1 MHLNVALLERKFRC
15 NQRIL
20 ILNLACPFVP
30 HRGHM
35 HLPDQKAHVHM
46 RLQEMF
52 EEKQF
57 GNDTSRR
64 RDTAGLKQIS
74 LVIIL

>member
-1 MHLNVALLERKFRC
+1 
-15 NQRIL
+15 
-20 ILNLACPFVP
+20 
-30 HRGHM
+30 M

-57 GNDTSRR
+57 GNRCMCDASRR
-64 RDTAGLKQIS
+64 RDTAGLKQICR
-74 LVIIL
+74 VIIL

>member
-1 MHLNVALLERKFRC
+1 MQRSMHLNVALLELKFRC
-15 NQRIL
+15 NQGIL
-20 ILNLACPFVP
+20 ILNLACLFVP
-30 HRGHM
+30 HRGHV

-57 GNDTSRR
+57 GNRCM
-64 RDTAGLKQIS
+64 
-74 LVIIL
+74 